1 MVVGIKNEVAPAQET
16 DFLRI
21 KGIDY
26 VEYYVSNAFQ
36 TMHFFRTAF
45 GFKPIAYA
53 GFETGVRDHVSYVS
67 RQRNIRFVFTSSFE
81 QESQVSKHVAK
92 HGDGVKDIAFKVD
105 DAVYAFEESVKRGA
119 KPILEPTVCEDE
131 NGQAIKATIGVCGDF
146 VHSFIQRDNYEG
158 AFLPNFETIKN
169 PPITLSTG
177 LSSIDHMVLCVPEG
191 ELQKW
196 VDYYC
201 QALGFQN
208 SYNLDVTSSVSGMHY
223 AVAQNGIGSIKMSI
237 VEPVSGTQKSQIQEF
252 LMFNNGPG
260 IQHIAMLSNDIVQ
273 TVQSLRGN
281 GMEFLR
287 TPDTYYDMLEE
298 RIGEIDEDISVL
310 RELGVLADRDEEGY
324 LMQVF
329 TKPIQGRPTLFLEI
343 IQRHGTRLFGHGNI
357 EALFKA
363 VEREQA
369 LRGNL

>member
-1 MVVGIKNEVAPAQET
+1 
-16 DFLRI
+16 
-21 KGIDY
+21 
-26 VEYYVSNAFQ
+26 
-36 TMHFFRTAF
+36 
-45 GFKPIAYA
+45 
-53 GFETGVRDHVSYVS
+53 
-67 RQRNIRFVFTSSFE
+67 
-81 QESQVSKHVAK
+81 
-92 HGDGVKDIAFKVD
+92 
-105 DAVYAFEESVKRGA
+105 
-119 KPILEPTVCEDE
+119 
-131 NGQAIKATIGVCGDF
+131 
-146 VHSFIQRDNYEG
+146 
-158 AFLPNFETIKN
+158 
-169 PPITLSTG
+169 
-177 LSSIDHMVLCVPEG
+177 
-191 ELQKW
+191 
-196 VDYYC
+196 
-201 QALGFQN
+201 
-208 SYNLDVTSSVSGMHY
+208 
-223 AVAQNGIGSIKMSI
+223 
-237 VEPVSGTQKSQIQEF
+237 
-252 LMFNNGPG
+252 MFNNGPG